1 MKTVD
6 INGFWEIKDNP
17 LTKEGVF
24 MYLGR
29 QIDPDGSKWGLDAD
43 RIYWVY
49 RSKKEI
55 SSEETLHSFE
65 GVPFIDEHDM
75 LGEGCSNADYKNI
88 AGTIHNIRIKG
99 DVMIGDFKIY
109 SEKVKSLIR
118 QGKKQLSLGYRAAF
132 QKKCG
137 MFKGK
142 AYDFI
147 QVGIVGNHV
156 ALVKCGRCGSDV
168 RIYDKAIVCD
178 SLEIPQ
184 MEINKEEMKAVI
196 DGMDEATL
204 AKAHEAFVEKGFIQT
219 VEDKEPEKK
228 DSPDKTDPEKKDEVK
243 DGDACPGCGK
253 TPCECKTDT
262 KDKCEDEDKKDK
274 VEDEKK
280 EEKKTDPEKKDEVKD
295 SAAVDV
301 DAIRKDAALKFKE
314 AMSLHDKLVPHI
326 GEFVMDEMFTAE
338 DVAVYGCKKLNL
350 NVNAGSELATLTG
363 FLAGS
368 KAKADVVITQ
378 DAAVKKTASGFD
390 FKAAYKAK

>member
-1 MKTVD
+1 
-6 INGFWEIKDNP
+6 
-17 LTKEGVF
+17 
-24 MYLGR
+24 
-29 QIDPDGSKWGLDAD
+29 
-43 RIYWVY
+43 
-49 RSKKEI
+49 
-55 SSEETLHSFE
+55 
-65 GVPFIDEHDM
+65 
-75 LGEGCSNADYKNI
+75 
-88 AGTIHNIRIKG
+88 
-99 DVMIGDFKIY
+99 
-109 SEKVKSLIR
+109 
-118 QGKKQLSLGYRAAF
+118 
-132 QKKCG
+132 
-137 MFKGK
+137 
-142 AYDFI
+142 
-147 QVGIVGNHV
+147 
-156 ALVKCGRCGSDV
+156 
-168 RIYDKAIVCD
+168 
-178 SLEIPQ
+178 

-204 AKAHEAFVEKGFIQT
+204 AKAHEAFVEKGFIQK

-228 DSPDKTDPEKKDEVK
+228 DSPDDTKSEEKKDEVK
-243 DGDACPGCGK
+243 DGDACPECGK

-262 KDKCEDEDKKDK
+262 KDKCEDKKDK
-274 VEDEKK
+274 AEDEKK
-280 EEKKTDPEKKDEVKD
+280 DEVKTDPEKKDEVKD

-378 DAAVKKTASGFD
+378 DSAVKKTASGFD